1 MRKPYFSYKINDPAS
16 LSDKVR
22 RKIRFEEIDCLGI
35 VWHGRYPSFFEDA
48 RTNLFD
54 SYGIGYMDFYKNGI
68 LAPIKKI
75 YIDYNRSLYFQEEIT
90 IEVILHWTEAAKIN
104 LEYIIRDSKENI
116 TTTGYTIQLM
126 TDIKQ
131 NIFLYP
137 PTFYLEFLEQWKS
150 GKFTCN
156 KFV

>member
-1 MRKPYFSYKINDPAS
+1 
-16 LSDKVR
+16 
-22 RKIRFEEIDCLGI
+22 LGI